1 MSTALIGEPASGLA
15 PQIRLVLRYNLHP
28 ELDLHPS
35 WLPADWPARHRAVAR
50 FGPAGRALLAEAL
63 RRCGQLDAEPR
74 FQFETRLARLA
85 LLDVPSLRR
94 LALYTGFVAH
104 QPLMRERSAAG
115 DELRRQ
121 ARRIDAD
128 AVDFVLDRMP
138 HAAAFRMDTQPMQ
151 QRPLSTGRLVAA
163 RGHRLLLGALLSEG
177 QALRR
182 VERKLPRRLG
192 ALPIPPLQPRQRRQ
206 LEELMLLG
214 IVPDRL
220 PQWDWLF

>member
-1 MSTALIGEPASGLA
+1 MSAAAIGDASGGLA
-15 PQIRLVLRYNLHP
+15 PHIRLVLRYNLHP
-28 ELDLHPS
+28 ELDVHPS
-35 WLPADWPARHRAVAR
+35 WLPAGWPARHRAVAR
-50 FGPAGRALLAEAL
+50 FGPAGRAMLADAL
-63 RRCGQLDAEPR
+63 RRRGELDAEPR
-74 FQFETRLARLA
+74 YQFDARLARLA

-115 DELRRQ
+115 ADLRRQ

-128 AVDFVLDRMP
+128 AVEFVLDRMP
-138 HAAAFRMDTQPMQ
+138 HAAALRMDTLPMQ
-151 QRPLSTGRLVAA
+151 QRPLCAGRLVAA
-163 RGHRLLLGALLSEG
+163 RGHRLLLGSLLPEG

-182 VERKLPRRLG
+182 VQRKLPRRLG